1 MCRGPLSAP
10 GSCWSDWFM
19 IWLVGRRSVGKPST
33 SSPACQRLNVRHPA
47 VLTALGGLLFI
58 GLGAGCSDP
67 TLSAEY
73 Q

>member
-1 MCRGPLSAP
+1 
-10 GSCWSDWFM
+10 M